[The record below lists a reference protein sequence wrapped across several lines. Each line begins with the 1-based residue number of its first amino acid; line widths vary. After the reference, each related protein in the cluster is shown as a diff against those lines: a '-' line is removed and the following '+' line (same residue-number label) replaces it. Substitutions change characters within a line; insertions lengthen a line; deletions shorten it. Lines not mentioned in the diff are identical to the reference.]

1 MIWLC
6 NFFLHFLPIN
16 QLSMTP
22 TPVSPEVQ
30 VFGLSVRLSV
40 LVAVLQFLPAT
51 LGTCLITWVFRAKA
65 RELSIVCQAS

>member
-1 MIWLC
+1 
-6 NFFLHFLPIN
+6 
-16 QLSMTP
+16 MTP